1 MACDKLFLLSVI
13 SQFVIVNLNAFRQ
26 ELATPR
32 TSIQLC
38 IIGIVGGICAA
49 SLIILFRLSVEWLQG
64 LFLPE
69 LNEFGALDP
78 YLRFLLPCIAS
89 VVIVLIAYLTG
100 FKHYRMGIPFVIHRV
115 KHYFGHIP
123 FRTAINQFFGGTLAL
138 VSGFSVGREGP
149 SVHLGAFGSSFFGEW
164 LRFPHNSI
172 RILSGCGIAAGISAS
187 FNTPFA
193 AVIFV
198 MEVVLREYKIHIFI
212 PVMLAAA
219 CGTVL
224 TRIVFGEIQEL
235 SFIQFHDFSRWIYIY
250 LIIFGIL
257 LGCLAT
263 LFNKTLMLVIR
274 SFSHISM
281 ARRLL
286 IAGLI
291 TGAVGYILPDALA
304 AHFHSTHVLIAQNEN
319 IQLLIGV
326 VAAKFLL
333 TIFAIGLGIPGGLIG
348 PVFVIG
354 MLSGVVLAFPLGFFL
369 DDVSDLNGSFSLL
382 GMAGLMT
389 AVIHA
394 PLAALSAVMELSYSP
409 EMILPTILVI
419 VPAYVTSTQFL
430 GNSSIFTQ
438 QLDYQK
444 LPYTISSVM
453 ESLQKT
459 GVLAVMNKEFQLFN
473 EAHEYSEKNNEEN
486 SEENKNNERLIS
498 TLCNEH
504 HSAVVKYSVN
514 TNGYTE
520 YSLVEYDK
528 EENGETVRLTFIPMQ
543 GVSFQATL
551 AEVYSLL
558 EVNRYGAVYVFSTTA
573 EEIVGVITWKT
584 LTYHLH
590 KASY

>member
-1 MACDKLFLLSVI
+1 
-13 SQFVIVNLNAFRQ
+13 VNLDAFRQ
-26 ELATPR
+26 EIATPR

-38 IIGIVGGICAA
+38 IVGIVGGVCAA
-49 SLIILFRLSVEWLQG
+49 SLIILFRLSVEWLQKS
-64 LFLPE
+64 FLPE
-69 LNEFGALDP
+69 INEFVALEA
-78 YLRFLLPCIAS
+78 YMRFFLPCIGA
-89 VVIVLIAYLTG
+89 VTIVAIAYLTG

-115 KHYFGHIP
+115 KHYYGYIP

-138 VSGFSVGREGP
+138 VCGFSVGREGP
-149 SVHLGAFGSSFFGEW
+149 SVHLGAFASSFFGQW
-164 LRFPHNSI
+164 LKFPHNSI

-224 TRIVFGEIQEL
+224 TRIVFGEAQEL
-235 SFIQFHDFSRWIYIY
+235 FFIQFHEFSQWIYIY

-263 LFNKTLMLVIR
+263 LFNKTLMLVIS
-274 SFSHISM
+274 SFSRINM

-291 TGAVGYILPDALA
+291 TGAVGYILPEALG
-304 AHFHSTHVLIAQNEN
+304 AHFHSAHALIAQDEN
-319 IQLLIGV
+319 IQLLITV

-333 TIFAIGLGIPGGLIG
+333 TIFAIGLGIPGGIIG

-369 DDVSDLNGSFSLL
+369 DDVRDLNGSFSLL

-459 GVLAVMNKEFQLFN
+459 GVLAIMNKKITLLN
-473 EAHEYSEKNNEEN
+473 KDSEQ
-486 SEENKNNERLIS
+486 LIS
-498 TLCNEH
+498 TLNNESNNSVILYTTDVEG
-504 HSAVVKYSVN
+504 SAK
-514 TNGYTE
+514 
-520 YSLVEYDK
+520 YSLVEYDSK
-528 EENGETVRLTFIPMQ
+528 KDDEAMRLTFIPMQ
-543 GVSFQATL
+543 GVDFQTTL

-558 EVNRYGAVYVFSTTA
+558 EIKRDGAVYVFSTSA
-573 EEIVGVITWKT
+573 EQIMGIITWET
-584 LTYHLH
+584 LRHHLH

>member
-1 MACDKLFLLSVI
+1 
-13 SQFVIVNLNAFRQ
+13 VNLNSFRQ

-49 SLIILFRLSVEWLQG
+49 SLIILFRLSVEWLQR

-69 LNEFGALDP
+69 INEFGSLEP
-78 YLRFLLPCIAS
+78 YMRFLLPCFGAIA
-89 VVIVLIAYLTG
+89 IVLIAYLTG

-115 KHYFGHIP
+115 KQYFGHIP
-123 FRTAINQFFGGTLAL
+123 FRTAINQFLGGTIALA
-138 VSGFSVGREGP
+138 SGFSVGREGP
-149 SVHLGAFGSSFFGEW
+149 SVHLGAFGSSFFGQW
-164 LRFPHNSI
+164 LKFPHNSI

-224 TRIVFGEIQEL
+224 TRIVFGETQEL
-235 SFIQFHDFSRWIYIY
+235 SFIQFNEFSRWIYLY
-250 LIIFGIL
+250 LIIFGII

-263 LFNKTLMLVIR
+263 LFNKTLMLVISR
-274 SFSHISM
+274 FGRINM
-281 ARRLL
+281 VRRLL

-291 TGAVGYILPDALA
+291 TGIVGYILPDALG
-304 AHFHSTHVLIAQNEN
+304 AHFHSAHVLIAQDEN

-333 TIFAIGLGIPGGLIG
+333 TIFAIGLGIPGGIIG

-354 MLSGVVLAFPLGFFL
+354 MLTGVLLASPLGFFI
-369 DDVSDLNGSFSLL
+369 DDVSNLNGSFSLL

-409 EMILPTILVI
+409 ELILPTILVI

-444 LPYTISSVM
+444 LPYTVSSVM

-459 GVLAVMNKEFQLFN
+459 GVLAVMNKKFKVIGGDNEQLIN
-473 EAHEYSEKNNEEN
+473 ALDS
-486 SEENKNNERLIS
+486 
-498 TLCNEH
+498 EH
-504 HSAVVKYSVN
+504 HDVIVQYSVDEK
-514 TNGYTE
+514 GATE

-528 EENGETVRLTFIPMQ
+528 GKDYEAMRLTFTQMQ

-558 EVNRYGAVYVFSTTA
+558 EVNREGAVYIFSTTA
-573 EEIVGVITWKT
+573 TEIVGVITWET
-584 LTYHLH
+584 LRHHLH

>member
-1 MACDKLFLLSVI
+1 M
-13 SQFVIVNLNAFRQ
+13 NLNSFRQ

-49 SLIILFRLSVEWLQG
+49 SLIILFRLSVEWLQR

-69 LNEFGALDP
+69 INEFGYLEP
-78 YLRFLLPCIAS
+78 YMRFLLPIIGAIA
-89 VVIVLIAYLTG
+89 IVLIAYLTG
-100 FKHYRMGIPFVIHRV
+100 FKYYRMGIPFVIHRV
-115 KHYFGHIP
+115 KHYYGHIP
-123 FRTAINQFFGGTLAL
+123 FRTTINQFFGGALAL

-149 SVHLGAFGSSFFGEW
+149 SVHLGAFGSSFFGQW
-164 LRFPHNSI
+164 LKFPHNSI

-198 MEVVLREYKIHIFI
+198 MEVVFREYRIHIFI

-224 TRIVFGEIQEL
+224 TRIVFGEVQEL
-235 SFIQFHDFSRWIYIY
+235 SFIQFNEFSRWIYLY
-250 LIIFGIL
+250 LIIFGTL
-257 LGCLAT
+257 LGCLAS
-263 LFNKTLMLVIR
+263 LFNKTLMLVISGFGR
-274 SFSHISM
+274 INM
-281 ARRLL
+281 VRRLL

-291 TGAVGYILPDALA
+291 TGIVGYILPDALG
-304 AHFHSTHVLIAQNEN
+304 AHFHSAHVLIAQDEN

-333 TIFAIGLGIPGGLIG
+333 TIFAIGLGVPGGIIG

-354 MLSGVVLAFPLGFFL
+354 MLSGVILASPLGFFL
-369 DDVSDLNGSFSLL
+369 DDVSNLNGSFSLL

-409 EMILPTILVI
+409 ELILPTILVI

-459 GVLAVMNKEFQLFN
+459 GVLAVMNKKFELLGDDNEQLITALDK
-473 EAHEYSEKNNEEN
+473 EQDTA
-486 SEENKNNERLIS
+486 I
-498 TLCNEH
+498 
-504 HSAVVKYSVN
+504 VQYSV
-514 TNGYTE
+514 GTE
-520 YSLVEYDK
+520 GDAKYSLVEYDK
-528 EENGETVRLTFIPMQ
+528 GKDGEATRLNFIPMR
-543 GVSFQATL
+543 GVDFQATL
-551 AEVYSLL
+551 AEVYGLL
-558 EVNRYGAVYVFSTTA
+558 ELNRDGAVYVFSTSSQ
-573 EEIVGVITWKT
+573 EIMGIITWKT
-584 LTYHLH
+584 LRYHLH